1 MELNFS
7 ELDNTNPEKYWE
19 QTEEK
24 PQQKYKK
31 KKVSFDD
38 ILSNMNLVVN
48 SAGVLQFMASK
59 QPQPEPEQQ
68 YQQEQYQQQQYQ
80 PQQYD
85 YYMQQYQQQ
94 KSHNNNTIEQVVKQ
108 PAINNVPI
116 DPNVKHSYIYNK
128 YFKDYQDVTRNN
140 EPVVRVP
147 KTMEEYRQMLLEDKI
162 KQIEQLKRKNEIKS
176 TKLMFTSN
184 EDATLNRKN
193 IQPTKNNLRKM
204 SFW

>member
-68 YQQEQYQQQQYQ
+68 YQQQQYQQEQYQ

-85 YYMQQYQQQ
+85 YYMQQYKQQ

-162 KQIEQLKRKNEIKS
+162 KQIEQLKRKNDIKS